1 MLKKLSS
8 DKDTQIIRLKSRILD
23 LSTRLKKR
31 LAVERSLLK
40 TANIHKDI
48 FNTVRDGI
56 VYTNLTGTILS
67 VNQSLAKILELAQ
80 ETLVGKNIL
89 TLVND
94 KLSTAE
100 ATQVTRLLKIV
111 VSGKAIGPF
120 QVRFL
125 EKILEITVDVN
136 LKGRNIT
143 GTIRDITETRKI
155 SDALSRSEARLKR
168 AELSSKSGNWEL
180 HLETGTI
187 TGSEGAMQLYGLHSE
202 SLNYQEIR
210 NIPLPEYRQMMDDA
224 LHNLIHKNKPYNI
237 EFKIKKVDTGE
248 ILDIHS
254 ISEYDRE
261 NRILYGSIQD
271 ITDRKIIKEQLIKKN
286 RDLSKLF
293 RISVFLL
300 ESVERDKIL
309 LKIVENAANLMSTD
323 TCAIYLLQGENL
335 YLEVTYPALPVDFP
349 EEFRSAR
356 LKNHPH
362 INQAVESATTLVIND
377 ISDVTVTEE
386 EKVIIEARNL
396 VSMVYIPLFIQKKV
410 AGVII
415 LGTIGRKHEFVQHE
429 IDLFG
434 TFSYIAS
441 LALEN
446 SFLFENLKEAR
457 DKAEESNR
465 LKTAFLHNI
474 SHEIRTPLNAIVGFS
489 GIMCQSD
496 LTDEVKNEYFDII
509 SQSNQHLTS
518 IIDDIINISQI
529 ETGQVLMNC
538 MRTYPSAL
546 MKNLYRQFSPEAHRK
561 GLEFKLET
569 VPENP
574 DFSILTDENK
584 VIAILSNLLNNAFKF
599 TMKGSVYMGCSQ
611 KDDTLEFYVS
621 DTGTGIP
628 KSEQDKVFERFYQ
641 IDTISSKVYGGL
653 GLGLAISAAYAQL
666 LGGQIRLESEPEK
679 GSKFYFTI
687 PFQF

>member
-1 MLKKLSS
+1 MLKKLIS
-8 DKDTQIIRLKSRILD
+8 DNETQIIRLKSRILD
-23 LSTRLKKR
+23 LTTRLKER
-31 LAVERSLLK
+31 LAVEGTLLK
-40 TANIHKDI
+40 TVNIHKDI

-56 VYTNLTGTILS
+56 AYTTLTGKILS
-67 VNQSLAKILELAQ
+67 VNQSLEKILEVPQ
-80 ETLVGKNIL
+80 GTLVGKNIL
-89 TLVND
+89 NLANEL
-94 KLSTAE
+94 LSAAE
-100 ATQVTRLLKIV
+100 ANQVTRLLKKV
-111 VSGKAIGPF
+111 VSGKATGPF
-120 QVRFL
+120 QVRYRK
-125 EKILEITVDVN
+125 KILEITVDVN
-136 LKGRNIT
+136 LKSRNLT

-155 SDALSRSEARLKR
+155 SDALSRSEARLRR

-180 HLETGTI
+180 HLDSGTI
-187 TGSEGAMQLYGLHSE
+187 TGSEGAMQLYGLS
-202 SLNYQEIR
+202 SDSFNYQIIR

-224 LHNLIHKNKPYNI
+224 LYNLIHKNKPYNI
-237 EFKIKKVDTGE
+237 EFKIKKADTGE
-248 ILDIHS
+248 IIDIHS
-254 ISEYDRE
+254 ISEYDPE

-271 ITDRKIIKEQLIKKN
+271 ITYRKIIEEQLIKKN

-293 RISVFLL
+293 RISVYLL

-309 LKIVENAANLMSTD
+309 LKIVENAANLVSTD

-335 YLEVTYPALPVDFP
+335 YLEAAYPPLPEDFP

-377 ISDVTVTEE
+377 ITEDTVTEE
-386 EKVIIEARNL
+386 ERVIIEARNL
-396 VSMVYIPLFIQKKV
+396 VSMVYIPLFVQKKV

-415 LGTIGRKHEFVQHE
+415 LGTIGRKHEFGQHE

-457 DKAEESNR
+457 DKAEESNQ

-496 LTDEVKNEYFDII
+496 LTNEIKKEYFDII
-509 SQSNQHLTS
+509 SQSNQHLIS

-529 ETGQVLMNC
+529 ETGQVLVHS
-538 MRTYPSAL
+538 RKTYPSAL
-546 MKNLYRQFSPEAHRK
+546 LKNLYGQFSPEAQRK
-561 GLEFKLET
+561 GLGFKLET
-569 VPENP
+569 ALDNS

-584 VIAILSNLLNNAFKF
+584 VITILNNLLNNAFKF
-599 TMKGSVYMGCSQ
+599 TMKGSVHMSCTR
-611 KDDTLEFYVS
+611 KDDSLEFCIA

-628 KSEQDKVFERFYQ
+628 ESEQGKVFERFYQ
-641 IDTISSKVYGGL
+641 IDTTASKVYSGL

-666 LGGQIRLESEPEK
+666 LGGQIRLESEPGK
-679 GSKFYFTI
+679 GSKFYFTL
-687 PFQF
+687 PFQL